1 MQMKR
6 IETETIINYNMAEDK
21 AHIVTSIKSD
31 QTKIEKLGFKTID
44 IHPDYKNY
52 DIPKEFIKIGP
63 KRKVSDK
70 QRKLASERMKS
81 INDTKY
87 GQPKAKKP
95 SKNT

>member
-1 MQMKR
+1 MKR
-6 IETETIINYNMAEDK
+6 IEIETIITYNLEEDY
-21 AHIVTSIKSD
+21 AIIATRIKSD
-31 QTKIEKLGFKTID
+31 QTKLERLGFVSINTISGYK
-44 IHPDYKNY
+44 DYKV
-52 DIPKEFIKIGP
+52 PKEFIKIGP

>member
-1 MQMKR
+1 MKR
-6 IETETIINYNMAEDK
+6 IDIDTIITYNLEEDY
-21 AHIVTSIKSD
+21 ANFATRIKSD
-31 QTKIEKLGFKTID
+31 QTKLERLGFESINTISGYK
-44 IHPDYKNY
+44 DYE
-52 DIPKEFIKIGP
+52 IPKEFIKIGP

>member
-1 MQMKR
+1 MKR
-6 IETETIINYNMAEDK
+6 IEIETIITYNLGEDK
-21 AHIVTSIKSD
+21 AYIVTRIKSD
-31 QTKIEKLGFKTID
+31 QTKLEKLGFKDKNITS
-44 IHPDYKNY
+44 DYNDY
-52 DIPKEFIKIGP
+52 EIPKEFIKIGP

>member
-1 MQMKR
+1 MKR
-6 IETETIINYNMAEDK
+6 SEIETIITYNLEEDI
-21 AHIVTSIKSD
+21 ARIATRIKSD
-31 QTKIEKLGFKTID
+31 QTKLEKLGFKAVYIKSG
-44 IHPDYKNY
+44 YKEY
-52 DIPKEFIKIGP
+52 EITKESIKIGP